1 MTAGDGPDLES
12 WVRTTCRACPIRAL
26 PAFKNLPD
34 DKIDFIQSM
43 KSNHLQQDAGSWLIH
58 AGRPAELYTLFSG
71 WAFRFKTLP
80 DGRRQILNFLLPGD
94 LVGLQASLFADS
106 LYDVVALTAVELCV
120 FPRSKM
126 LALFEQ
132 MPELAFDL
140 TWLGA
145 REESQVD
152 DNLTSVG
159 ARSATERVAALIVS
173 LYRRADLLG
182 MARDKT
188 LLFPL
193 SQQHIADALGLSLV
207 HTNKTIAKLRRM
219 GVFDLSHGLLTLQNL
234 AALARIAQAFET
246 EIAPRPL
253 I

>member
-1 MTAGDGPDLES
+1 M
-12 WVRTTCRACPIRAL
+12 RTTCRTCPIRSL
-26 PAFKNLPD
+26 SAFTKLPD

-43 KSNHLQQDAGSWLIH
+43 KSNHLLIDAGGWIIH
-58 AGRPAELYTLFSG
+58 AGQTSELYTLFSG
-71 WAFRFKTLP
+71 WALRFKTLP

-94 LVGLQASLFADS
+94 LVGLQASMFSDS
-106 LYDVVALTAVELCV
+106 LYDVVALTSVELCT
-120 FPRSKM
+120 FARNKIW
-126 LALFEQ
+126 LLFER

-152 DNLTSVG
+152 DNLTTVG
-159 ARSATERVAALIVS
+159 ARSAVERVAALIIG

-182 MARDKT
+182 MVRDKT

-193 SQQHIADALGLSLV
+193 SQQHIADALGMSLV
-207 HTNKTIAKLRRM
+207 HTNKTINKLRRM

-234 AALARIAQAFET
+234 GVLERIAQAFET